1 MDEHVLNRRR
11 VLLGTGAVAIGGV
24 AVAAS
29 ASSASANGDSGP
41 SGSWVISRKDDP
53 PGDTT
58 TVTTVVSFAAG
69 GVLISQDISPAASPF
84 TGTWARRG
92 DGGFQGTMW
101 VGQPGPGGPGQARPH
116 GPSPHPWQ
124 RPRGQALGY
133 LPVLRLR
140 PLRRRRRP
148 RRPAVHRPP
157 DRGLAS
163 WVTPRPG
170 RRRARGPTRPCPCAP
185 RGRWPRRRRARRGR
199 GSTGRSRCA
208 CPGASGS
215 AAACSPSR

>member
-24 AVAAS
+24 AVA

-69 GVLISQDISPAASPF
+69 SVLISQDISPADSPF

-101 VGQPGPGGPGQARPH
+101 VGQPGPAGPGKP
-116 GPSPHPWQ
+116 
-124 RPRGQALGY
+124 
-133 LPVLRLR
+133 
-140 PLRRRRRP
+140 
-148 RRPAVHRPP
+148 
-157 DRGLAS
+157 GLT
-163 WVTPRPG
+163 VRV
-170 RRRARGPTRPCPCAP
+170 RI
-185 RGRWPRRRRARRGR
+185 R
-199 GSTGRSRCA
+199 GSVRGDTMSGTYQFSVFDPSGAVVIHGTGSFTGHPIEA
-208 CPGASGS
+208 
-215 AAACSPSR
+215 

>member
-24 AVAAS
+24 AA

-69 GVLISQDISPAASPF
+69 SVLISQDISPADSPF

-92 DGGFQGTMW
+92 GGGFQGTMW
-101 VGQPGPGGPGQARPH
+101 VGQPGPAGPGKP
-116 GPSPHPWQ
+116 GLTGTWQ
-124 RPRGQALGY
+124 VYGRGRVGD

-140 PLRRRRRP
+140 PLRRRRHP
-148 RRPAVHRPP
+148 RHRLVHRPP
-157 DRGLAS
+157 HRGVSELGHSPTWKTTGAWS
-163 WVTPRPG
+163 DAPLPLRSSRSMAAPTTREA
-170 RRRARGPTRPCPCAP
+170 RAGEHSAKSMRMPWRFGK
-185 RGRWPRRRRARRGR
+185 
-199 GSTGRSRCA
+199 RSCV
-208 CPGASGS
+208 
-215 AAACSPSR
+215 

>member
-53 PGDTT
+53 PGDTM

-101 VGQPGPGGPGQARPH
+101 VGQPGPAGPDKP
-116 GPSPHPWQ
+116 
-124 RPRGQALGY
+124 
-133 LPVLRLR
+133 
-140 PLRRRRRP
+140 
-148 RRPAVHRPP
+148 
-157 DRGLAS
+157 GLT
-163 WVTPRPG
+163 VRV
-170 RRRARGPTRPCPCAP
+170 RI
-185 RGRWPRRRRARRGR
+185 R
-199 GSTGRSRCA
+199 GSVRKDKLSGTYQFSVFDPSGAVVAHGTGSFTGHPIEA
-208 CPGASGS
+208 
-215 AAACSPSR
+215 